1 MNGKAHLLR
10 CRTNRFKKMFAL
22 GSARFSVHHHVR
34 RNNLADALFDGV
46 AQGMDLLE
54 ARGPRDAHRCVH
66 KVAGCRPPPPPPAAL
81 HPPPHP
87 PRPPRAFSPPTP
99 RRPPLPGTHRSPAS
113 FPPRPP

>member
-66 KVAGCRPPPPPPAAL
+66 KVAGFRPPPPPP
-81 HPPPHP
+81 PPPP
-87 PRPPRAFSPPTP
+87 TPPPSPRPPRRLPSRHPQ
-99 RRPPLPGTHRSPAS
+99 RRPPPHT
-113 FPPRPP
+113 PP